1 MKWDI
6 LRDEIKLNHM
16 SISEFAE
23 KIELSESALRRKLK
37 GEKEFKLSE
46 AKRIIVSLRMSKKK
60 VREIF
65 FVDDVR
71 KT

>member
-1 MKWDI
+1 MKWDV

-46 AKRIIVSLRMSKKK
+46 AKRIIVSLGMSKKK
-60 VREIF
+60 AKEIF
-65 FVDDVR
+65 FENLLS
-71 KT
+71 

>member
-1 MKWDI
+1 MKWDV

-37 GEKEFKLSE
+37 GEKDFKLSE
-46 AKRIIVSLRMSKKK
+46 AKRIIISLGMSKKK
-60 VREIF
+60 AKEIF
-65 FVDDVR
+65 FENLLS
-71 KT
+71 

>member
-1 MKWDI
+1 MNWDV

-46 AKRIIVSLRMSKKK
+46 AKRIIVSLGMSKKK
-60 VREIF
+60 AKEIF
-65 FVDDVR
+65 FENLLS
-71 KT
+71 